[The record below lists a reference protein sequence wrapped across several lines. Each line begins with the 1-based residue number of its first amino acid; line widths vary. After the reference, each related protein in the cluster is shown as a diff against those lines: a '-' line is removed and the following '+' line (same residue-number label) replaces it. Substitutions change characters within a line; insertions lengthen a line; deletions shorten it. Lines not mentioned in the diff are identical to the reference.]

1 MAVQCQARRTK
12 RIAKPHKCT
21 TPQADLPMHKIH
33 LTTVGVHSNDADHHR
48 FRKLKSRNHRHLCI
62 SRLCRPTDR
71 TARRRTKLKPK
82 PNETRRT
89 SCSGRGLHCV
99 SCAICASSCP
109 CTLEET
115 GGTLI
120 SPGSP
125 LNPRLRSSQNLHKKK
140 TSTKLPRRF
149 LFPLQELCGA
159 PAEHSDVLSRLRCSP
174 NTSPI
179 QMP

>member
-71 TARRRTKLKPK
+71 TARDGRNWNRNRMKPDVPRALAEVCIAWAVQSAHRAARAHWRRP
-82 PNETRRT
+82 EA
-89 SCSGRGLHCV
+89 H
-99 SCAICASSCP
+99 SSLP
-109 CTLEET
+109 A
-115 GGTLI
+115 
-120 SPGSP
+120 
-125 LNPRLRSSQNLHKKK
+125 LRWIHDSEAPK
-140 TSTKLPRRF
+140 TSTKKKISKLPRSF
-149 LFPLQELCGA
+149 LFPYRSFAVHL
-159 PAEHSDVLSRLRCSP
+159 PSTPDVLSRLRCSP